1 MNDRHTKILEIVN
14 RAGRID
20 VNTLAAQVGVSTV
33 TMRKDLDALSEQKLL
48 SREHGFAISG
58 STEDINNRLA
68 LNYGTKVG
76 IAREAARLV
85 GSGETVMIESGSTCA
100 LLASELA
107 KSGKDISIITNS
119 AFIAGYI
126 RDLGT
131 SRVILLGGEYQKESQ
146 VMVGP
151 MVRSCAA
158 AFHVDK
164 LFVGTDGFDK
174 DYGFST
180 SDMMRTDAM
189 KGMSASARKT
199 IVLTDS
205 GKFSHAGLIT
215 QLAFEDVHGVVT
227 DDGIPEEAFQ
237 VLKEHGI
244 MVLLA
249 KDHQRNGNG

>member
-1 MNDRHTKILEIVN
+1 MTGRHTKILEIVN

-20 VNTLAAQVGVSTV
+20 VNSLAEQVGVSAV
-33 TMRKDLDALSEQKLL
+33 TIRKDLDTLAAEKLL

-68 LNYGTKVG
+68 VQYATKIR
-76 IAREAARLV
+76 IAKEAASMV
-85 GSGETVMIESGSTCA
+85 SPGETVMIESGSTCA
-100 LLASELA
+100 LLANELA
-107 KSGKDISIITNS
+107 AFGREVCIITNS

-126 RDLGT
+126 RDKGDV
-131 SRVILLGGEYQKESQ
+131 RVILLGGEYQKESQ

-174 DYGFST
+174 KLGFST

-189 KGMSASARKT
+189 KAMAASAGRT

-205 GKFSHAGLIT
+205 GKFSCAGLIT
-215 QLAFEDVHGVVT
+215 QLPFEEVYAVVT
-227 DDGIPEEAFQ
+227 DDGIPEEAAR
-237 VLKEHGI
+237 VLRERNVE
-244 MVLLA
+244 VLTVSA
-249 KDHQRNGNG
+249 SDD